1 MKFIYALN
9 EDDKNE
15 LLNKGFNFINEQNIN
30 NQKFYLFENNS
41 NIISMFSKE
50 DKMKF
55 IFSNI
60 LYF

>member
-55 IFSNI
+55 IFSNV

>member
-9 EDDKNE
+9 EEDKNE